1 MENTQ
6 VSEEKQRLVAF
17 QLGAEKYGV
26 DINHIR
32 EIIPLQAITTVPGVP
47 GYVRG
52 ITNLR
57 GRVITVLDLRVKLG
71 LPATP
76 PTASTCIVIVEHAAE
91 PLGLIVDD
99 VSEVLQ
105 VDEEAIDHPS
115 RVVSSLNSDHMTGVA
130 RFGDELLVI
139 LDLEAVLR
147 HPSPHPPGGS
157 FPL

>member
-1 MENTQ
+1 MENLQARTK
-6 VSEEKQRLVAF
+6 EERLVAF

-32 EIIPLQAITTVPGVP
+32 EIIPLQAITDVPGVP
-47 GYVRG
+47 NYVRG

-71 LPATP
+71 LDKTP
-76 PTASTCIVIVEHAAE
+76 PTASTCIVIVEHAGE

-105 VDEEAIDHPS
+105 FSEDAIDHPS
-115 RVVSSLNSDHMTGVA
+115 RTVSGLNNDYMTGVA
-130 RFGDELLVI
+130 RVGDELLVV
-139 LDLEAVLR
+139 LDLEAVL
-147 HPSPHPPGGS
+147 HNPFASS
-157 FPL
+157 